1 MGNSRF
7 GFICFNTFILVFF
20 LVRCIMMAGKD
31 DLDDCDII
39 KQGLMVKRSQNKKRF
54 IPINYKQRWFVLT
67 TKNFIYY
74 ESESEVSR
82 WLEILMVLME
92 VLLTIYNYIIYI
104 YLFHLCCMNTDV
116 SLTGLLNCNLYT
128 SGAHRME
135 GLRGQNPP

>member
-1 MGNSRF
+1 MVVNLMSQQSICFLIIFFDVFIMSIYIIVFLKTLFIHIALGNLQF
-7 GFICFNTFILVFF
+7 GFICFHTSILVFF
-20 LVRCIMMAGKD
+20 LVRCIMMASKD

-82 WLEILMVLME
+82 QLSILMVLIE
-92 VLLTIYNYIIYI
+92 VLSTIYN
-104 YLFHLCCMNTDV
+104 
-116 SLTGLLNCNLYT
+116 
-128 SGAHRME
+128 
-135 GLRGQNPP
+135 

>member
-1 MGNSRF
+1 MIVNLMSQYSICFLIIFFDVFIMSIYIIVFLKTLFIHIALGNLQFS
-7 GFICFNTFILVFF
+7 FICFHTFMLVFF
-20 LVRCIMMAGKD
+20 LVRCIMMASKD

-82 WLEILMVLME
+82 
-92 VLLTIYNYIIYI
+92 
-104 YLFHLCCMNTDV
+104 
-116 SLTGLLNCNLYT
+116 
-128 SGAHRME
+128 
-135 GLRGQNPP
+135 